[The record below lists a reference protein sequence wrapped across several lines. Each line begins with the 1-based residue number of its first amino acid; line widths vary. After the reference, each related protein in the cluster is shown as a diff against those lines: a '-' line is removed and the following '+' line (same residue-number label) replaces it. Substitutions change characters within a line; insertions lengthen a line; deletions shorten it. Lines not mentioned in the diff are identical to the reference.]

1 MARDRFVHGT
11 MSLISRGWVPTVL
24 LLVAAGTIG
33 PALGAITRP
42 VFVAGCV
49 LAGWHAWRIGPQAHI
64 QSAIALFTF
73 APFVRR
79 LVDVAAGFDQAGIM
93 LIGPLL
99 FVLVPALSLLTPP
112 AKDQPRNPWV
122 LPSIIV
128 LGCVGYGAALSLF
141 QNDWFNA
148 ASGALKWSAPVLYA
162 MALQQEADDS
172 GDLVHAAARAFL
184 VILPITGLY
193 GVWQYVD
200 PQLWDQYWMNFAS
213 ITSAGLPKPYL
224 IRVFSTMNG
233 PASYAT
239 FTATGLLLVCFLR
252 PGWQSLLAMA
262 PAALGLL
269 LSLYR
274 TAWIALA
281 VGLVFCAM
289 FASTRRRAIGTGLGI
304 AGAAVATV
312 ALLPFGQV
320 IADRLESLS
329 SGSEDS
335 SGSER
340 LEEFVTLWNMPDSM
354 VFGAGF
360 SNVDV
365 GTAGAMPVDGQIIA
379 CWITMGIP
387 VGLLCLAAYMWT
399 GFWATSAAWRNP
411 TREGVVLGAL
421 AFSAVVIQMP
431 LTSIASGEVSAL
443 FWMLAAMACP
453 RETLP
458 AGVPQPAELP
468 LKQA

>member
-1 MARDRFVHGT
+1 
-11 MSLISRGWVPTVL
+11 
-24 LLVAAGTIG
+24 
-33 PALGAITRP
+33 
-42 VFVAGCV
+42 V
-49 LAGWHAWRIGPQAHI
+49 LAGWYAWRKGPHAHVQA
-64 QSAIALFTF
+64 AIALFAF

-79 LVDVAAGFDQAGIM
+79 LVDVGAGFDQASIM

-99 FVLVPALSLLTPP
+99 FIIVPASSLLAPP
-112 AKDQPRNPWV
+112 SKDQPRNPWMV
-122 LPSIIV
+122 PPIIV
-128 LGCVGYGAALSLF
+128 LGCVAYGAALSLF

-162 MALQQEADDS
+162 MALQQEADES
-172 GDLVHAAARAFL
+172 GDLVHAAARTFL
-184 VILPITGLY
+184 VILPITGVY

-200 PQLWDQYWMNFAS
+200 PQVWDQYWMKFAS
-213 ITSAGLPKPYL
+213 ITSAGLPEPYL

-233 PASYAT
+233 PASFAT

-274 TAWIALA
+274 TAWLALA
-281 VGLVFCAM
+281 LGLVFCVFFGA
-289 FASTRRRAIGTGLGI
+289 TRRRAIGTGLGI
-304 AGAAVATV
+304 AGATMAAIVLT
-312 ALLPFGQV
+312 PFGRV
-320 IADRLESLS
+320 IGDRLSTLF
-329 SGSEDS
+329 SGSEDD

-354 VFGAGF
+354 VVGSGF
-360 SNVDV
+360 STVDV
-365 GTAGAMPVDGQIIA
+365 GTAGAIPTDGQIIA
-379 CWITMGIP
+379 CWLTMGIP
-387 VGLLCLAAYMWT
+387 IGLLCLAAYVWT

-421 AFSAVVIQMP
+421 AFGAIVIQMP

-453 RETLP
+453 REM
-458 AGVPQPAELP
+458 VPTTASQPLDLP
-468 LKQA
+468 LNRA